1 MAKFSISLDLDKSP
15 RIGARVRVRQGDK
28 ESCIVTASVFD
39 SGAQA
44 DLSGKSARF
53 CCLKPDRTMVRDASC
68 EVSGSAITYT
78 LNQQVSAASGVIELA
93 YFEVLDASGAV
104 IDSTQAFTIEVEEG
118 AEAGSSGVS
127 EDYFSELDDLIA
139 RYEQAIQQSQS
150 DYEEAEASRQSAFQQ
165 AQQQRAT
172 DFSSAQSSRDAAF
185 QQAQTQRQTDYEQAE
200 AARDAAQDANDAK
213 QAENDAAQTAN
224 DAAQAKNNADQAAN
238 NQAAQGL
245 VAVILSSGE
254 YDPETL
260 EPTIDGA
267 VGKMYLVPMPQAKAV
282 AAAIPVKFSLTSQ
295 EDGSFVATQSEA
307 ADGDTYV
314 EWLWINSAWE
324 RIGLST
330 ATIDPITTDQVDAV
344 AAGSSPQGKQVLNL
358 TGLSYL
364 WAKIKGAFAALS
376 HKHAA
381 GDVTSGTLAA
391 DRLPVVPVA
400 KGGTGATS
408 ASAALASLG
417 AASESDLDG
426 LRDSLSN
433 VLNGWDLR
441 QLTSSDFND
450 IGSYI
455 GAVYT
460 KREWSDSQHGPVGA
474 DAYGFLFSFV
484 MSGSYLQVFLSV
496 AKPGCNLM
504 MMRSRYAGS
513 GDWAQW
519 MAV

>member
-15 RIGARVRVRQGDK
+15 RIGERVRVRQGDK
-28 ESCIVTASVFD
+28 ESCIVRASIFD
-39 SGAQA
+39 SGEQA

-78 LNQQVSAASGVIELA
+78 LDQQVSAASGVIELA

-139 RYEQAIQQSQS
+139 RYEQAIKQSQS
-150 DYEEAEASRQSAFQQ
+150 DYEEAEASRQSAFDT
-165 AQQQRAT
+165 AQQ
-172 DFSSAQSSRDAAF
+172 
-185 QQAQTQRQTDYEQAE
+185 QRQTDYEQAE

-245 VAVILSSGE
+245 VAVILASGE

-260 EPTIDGA
+260 EPTVSGE
-267 VGKMYLVPMPQAKAV
+267 VGKMYLVPMPQAQAV
-282 AAAIPVKFSLTSQ
+282 AAALPVAFTLEETGDGTYAATRAASA
-295 EDGSFVATQSEA
+295 EDGDV
-307 ADGDTYV
+307 YV

-330 ATIDPITTDQVDAV
+330 ATIDPITTDQIDAV
-344 AAGSSPQGKQVLNL
+344 LADYAPQGKQVLNL

-364 WAKIKGAFAALS
+364 WAKVKPWATHSLSQTLAHKQYLANKGNLNDVTGTGVYVLSNDSGGISNMPDGSYNWGIMIVASYEVGFLLQLFVTHKRKPSGPAFARVRYGGEWGLWSAL
-376 HKHAA
+376 
-381 GDVTSGTLAA
+381 
-391 DRLPVVPVA
+391 
-400 KGGTGATS
+400 
-408 ASAALASLG
+408 
-417 AASESDLDG
+417 
-426 LRDSLSN
+426 
-433 VLNGWDLR
+433 
-441 QLTSSDFND
+441 
-450 IGSYI
+450 
-455 GAVYT
+455 
-460 KREWSDSQHGPVGA
+460 
-474 DAYGFLFSFV
+474 
-484 MSGSYLQVFLSV
+484 
-496 AKPGCNLM
+496 
-504 MMRSRYAGS
+504 
-513 GDWAQW
+513 
-519 MAV
+519 